1 VLIVLLVVYIH
12 QCLIAVVLPHMSKC
26 TVVPVNTALHEEK
39 SEKKKK
45 TEENSLE
52 NEMGKRK
59 EIPQLGTRTHR
70 T

>member
-1 VLIVLLVVYIH
+1 
-12 QCLIAVVLPHMSKC
+12 MSKC

-39 SEKKKK
+39 SEKKKKK

-59 EIPQLGTRTHR
+59 EIPQLGTQTHR

>member
-1 VLIVLLVVYIH
+1 MKRKV
-12 QCLIAVVLPHMSKC
+12 
-26 TVVPVNTALHEEK
+26 
-39 SEKKKK
+39 KKKK
-45 TEENSLE
+45 ETEENSLE

>member
-1 VLIVLLVVYIH
+1 VLV
-12 QCLIAVVLPHMSKC
+12 K
-26 TVVPVNTALHEEK
+26 K
-39 SEKKKK
+39 KKKKK